1 MSKKIKKLSDEE
13 LMLLATQE
21 FIEVAKKYRDGDLEA
36 FEKAKYK
43 DELAKRGMKLG
54 VTRNLINRIFMGE
67 FDNAAGVEVSVKQL
81 EGK

>member
-1 MSKKIKKLSDEE
+1 MSKLKKLSNEE

-36 FEKAKYK
+36 FEKAKYP
-43 DELAKRGMKLG
+43 DELARRGLKLG
-54 VTRNLINRIFMGE
+54 ITRNLIHRIFMGE
-67 FDNAAGVEVSVKQL
+67 FDNADGLEISVKEL

>member
-1 MSKKIKKLSDEE
+1 MSKLKKLSNEE

-36 FEKAKYK
+36 FEKAKYP
-43 DELAKRGMKLG
+43 DELARRGLQLG
-54 VTRNLINRIFMGE
+54 ITRNLIHRIFMGE
-67 FDNAAGVEVSVKQL
+67 FDNADGLEISVKEL

>member
-1 MSKKIKKLSDEE
+1 MKKLSNEE

-21 FIEVAKKYRDGDLEA
+21 FIEVAKKFRDGDEKA
-36 FEKAKYK
+36 FEKAKYP

-54 VTRNLINRIFMGE
+54 ITRNLLHRIFTGE
-67 FDNAAGVEVSVKQL
+67 FDNADGLEISVKEL